1 MTANKREEKSKELL
15 ESFRTPK
22 PSYARLR
29 SNAFQEGETEAT
41 WEQERG
47 LLQCFLL
54 KRSLEIHRAGKIDKK
69 KLEGDEGKDGIRD

>member
-1 MTANKREEKSKELL
+1 ML

-29 SNAFQEGETEAT
+29 FKCIPEKEKQKRLENR
-41 WEQERG
+41 ERG
-47 LLQCFLL
+47 LLQCFLF

-69 KLEGDEGKDGIRD
+69 NLEGDEGKDGIREYIAFE